1 METWRVVAAIVT
13 GPAVSLV
20 GVALATN
27 FRGVTEWHVRRSM
40 STASTLRRVP
50 PWRWLPDVPHEE
62 RLARFILLE
71 RLIGIAF
78 AVVGVMILITVGYSF
93 LTGQPIPSNR

>member
-1 METWRVVAAIVT
+1 METWRFLAGVMM
-13 GPAVSLV
+13 SLTMV
-20 GVALATN
+20 LIGVALTTN

-40 STASTLRRVP
+40 ATASVLRRVP

-62 RLARFILLE
+62 RLARFVLVE
-71 RLIGIAF
+71 RLLGVAF
-78 AVVGVMILITVGYSF
+78 AVVGVMILITVGYGF

>member
-1 METWRVVAAIVT
+1 METWRFVAGVMMILTMV
-13 GPAVSLV
+13 LI

-40 STASTLRRVP
+40 TTASVLRRVP

-62 RLARFILLE
+62 RLTRFILLE
-71 RLIGIAF
+71 RLLGVAF
-78 AVVGVMILITVGYSF
+78 AVVSVMILITVGYSF